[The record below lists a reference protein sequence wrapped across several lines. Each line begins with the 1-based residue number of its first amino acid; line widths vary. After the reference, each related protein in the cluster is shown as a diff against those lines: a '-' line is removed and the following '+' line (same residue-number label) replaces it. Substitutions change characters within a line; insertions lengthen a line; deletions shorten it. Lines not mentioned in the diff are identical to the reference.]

1 MTDYQGMRWFKCDFQ
16 VQTPEDASHWGD
28 ADTRL
33 PEPRRPMVAPE
44 PDAHGNVGPAK
55 PDERRLQEVA
65 RAYLRRCHE
74 VGLELIGVT
83 DHNFSHKTDPRD
95 WFLTHLVE
103 QNKSVANELG
113 RPPLH
118 ILPGFEVDI
127 GYHVLCLFEPAK
139 KASHVWRVNRL
150 LCKLGLDEHERVR
163 QGRLMPLRRNNVT
176 VSLKELIELVQDEHK
191 GIVIAA
197 HSDQNDGL
205 LTDPRH
211 IEDYKNKKLLAL
223 EVTANPPAQ
232 RVLDIVEGRNRAWA
246 RQDCHPA
253 YVMSSDAKSMR
264 QDAQGQPIANSLGY
278 RYTWLKMSR
287 PSIEALRQAFL
298 DPLSRIQL
306 VGNRPSDAL
315 MHPRITKV
323 AVRGAKFLEDQEV
336 SFSESF
342 NCVIGGRG
350 SGKSTL
356 LEYVRF
362 AVGLEE
368 PVAKAEDEDPSLL
381 RKRKQLKES
390 LTPGSELRVSF
401 EVGNGVADTLVY
413 APGKPA
419 NQQRW
424 LDGREVA
431 DLNTV
436 LRQLQLQF
444 FSQGELSRM
453 TSGAQGQAQ
462 VLSLIDTAGGAPLLE
477 LKASERDIKARL
489 KSLFQSTRDAAR
501 LRAEVAEATQESV
514 ELERQLKARE
524 AVQEDSQQNQL
535 ALEAGRHLNRM
546 KASDAPITEK
556 VSQMLKEL
564 REPLEALPANA
575 GQWPNALW
583 FSDTATRVQQ
593 ARADLATAI
602 GKAMEDYQRVLAEC
616 LGDDASQGTL
626 DAIGVVQ
633 EKFRAACVERGIR
646 EDDIARMQDL
656 EEKRQAKLTLVEE
669 RQKRL
674 AEVEGEANKFPQVL
688 GELHGVWK
696 AQFDA
701 RSATAAAI
709 QAAVA
714 SQTVRLTTSYMSD
727 ETSFRASWGRLAPV
741 DKRGKLARRWDE
753 IGDSVFRTYQQSGE
767 PSPWETVEAAL
778 EAPLFLPILL
788 TPGFEDLHQPM
799 RTHLDSDNVRAL
811 WEDVRL
817 TRVSDGIEVELLRED
832 GSVAGAM
839 SGALSEGQRNTVLL
853 NLMLARGEG
862 PIVID
867 QPEDELD
874 SSFIYRTLVRDLR
887 AAKSKRQ
894 LIVATH
900 NANLPVNADA
910 EQIYALEARDGRGKL
925 RAQGGLDR
933 KGVADAVLDIME
945 GSEQAFK
952 QRSEKYHF

>member
-1 MTDYQGMRWFKCDFQ
+1 MRWFKCDFQ
-16 VQTPEDASHWGD
+16 VQTPEDAAHWAD

-33 PEPRRPMVAPE
+33 PEPRRPMAVPE
-44 PDAHGNVGPAK
+44 PNANGVVGPAK
-55 PDERRLQEVA
+55 PDESRLQEIA

-83 DHNFSHKTDPRD
+83 DHNFAQKTDPRD

-103 QNKSVANELG
+103 QNKSVARELG
-113 RPPLH
+113 RQPLH

-139 KASHVWRVNRL
+139 QASHVWRVNRL
-150 LCKLGLDEHERVR
+150 LCKLGLDENERFR
-163 QGRLMPLRRNNVT
+163 QGRPMPLRRNNAT
-176 VSLKELIELVQDEHK
+176 VSLKELIELVQEQHK

-197 HSDQNDGL
+197 HADQNDGL
-205 LTDPRH
+205 LGDPRH

-232 RVLDIVEGRNRAWA
+232 RVLDVVEGRDRAWA
-246 RQDCHPA
+246 RPDCHPA
-253 YVMSSDAKSMR
+253 YVMSSDAKSLKV
-264 QDAQGQPIANSLGY
+264 DDQGQPIANSLGY
-278 RYTWLKMSR
+278 RHTWLKMSK

-306 VGNRPSDAL
+306 QGARPSDAQA
-315 MHPRITKV
+315 HPRITKV
-323 AVRGAKFLEDQEV
+323 AVRGAKFLDNQEV
-336 SFSESF
+336 HFSEGF

-350 SGKSTL
+350 SGKSSL

-362 AVGLEE
+362 AIGLEE
-368 PVAKAEDEDPSLL
+368 PAAKGEDDDPSLQ
-381 RKRKQLKES
+381 RKRKLLKES
-390 LTPGSELRVSF
+390 LTPEAEVRVTF
-401 EVGNGVADTLVY
+401 EVGNGVSDTLVY

-419 NQQRW
+419 AQQRW

-453 TSGAQGQAQ
+453 TNGAQGQAQ
-462 VLSLIDTAGGAPLLE
+462 VLSLIDTAAGAPLLE
-477 LKASERDIKARL
+477 LKTTERDLKARL

-501 LRAEVAEATQESV
+501 LSAEVAEAQQEAV

-524 AVQEDSQQNQL
+524 AVQEDSQSNQF
-535 ALEAGRHLNRM
+535 ALEARRQLGRM
-546 KASDAPITEK
+546 KSADAPVLEA
-556 VSQMLKEL
+556 VNQLL
-564 REPLEALPANA
+564 QQLGAPLEPLSANVDK
-575 GQWPNALW
+575 WPNADW
-583 FSDTATRVQQ
+583 FKTATTQMEQ
-593 ARADLATAI
+593 ARAELAAAI
-602 GKAMEDYQRVLAEC
+602 GKAMDGYQQSMATC
-616 LGDDASQGTL
+616 IGDAATQPTEQEI
-626 DAIGVVQ
+626 AAVQ
-633 EKFRAACVERGIR
+633 ERFRAACVASGIR
-646 EDDIARMQDL
+646 EEDIARMQDL
-656 EEKRQAKLTLVEE
+656 EERRQEKLKLVEE

-674 AEVEGEANKFPQVL
+674 AEVQIEADKFPQVL
-688 GELHGVWK
+688 SELHAVWRS
-696 AQFDA
+696 QFDA
-701 RSATAAAI
+701 RRATAEAI

-714 SQTVRLTTSYMSD
+714 SQTVRLTTALMAD
-727 ETSFRASWGRLAPV
+727 EASFKAAWARLAPA
-741 DKRGKLARRWDE
+741 DKRGKLARRWEDFGDE
-753 IGDSVFRTYQQSGE
+753 LFRDWQRRGDASV
-767 PSPWETVEAAL
+767 WETLEAARTDTEVL
-778 EAPLFLPILL
+778 ETVVLE
-788 TPGFEDLHQPM
+788 GLHQALFV
-799 RTHLDSDNVRAL
+799 HLDGENTRPL
-811 WEDVRL
+811 WEDVRIS
-817 TRVSDGIEVELLRED
+817 RVSDGIDVELLRED
-832 GSVAGAM
+832 RSVAGSM

-910 EQIYALEARDGRGKL
+910 EQIYALEARDGRGKP

-933 KGVADAVLDIME
+933 KGVAEAVLDIME

>member
-1 MTDYQGMRWFKCDFQ
+1 VADYEGMRWFKCDFQ
-16 VQTPEDASHWGD
+16 VQTPEDAAHW
-28 ADTRL
+28 ADPDNRL
-33 PEPRRPMVAPE
+33 PEPRRPLVAPE
-44 PDAHGNVGPAK
+44 PDANGLVGPAK
-55 PDERRLQEVA
+55 PGERRLQEVA

-83 DHNFSHKTDPRD
+83 DHNFSQKTDPRD

-103 QNKSVANELG
+103 QNKSVARELG
-113 RPPLH
+113 KPPLH

-139 KASHVWRVNRL
+139 QVSHVWRVNRL
-150 LCKLGLDEHERVR
+150 LCKLGLDENERVR

-205 LTDPRH
+205 LNDPRH
-211 IEDYKNKKLLAL
+211 IEDYKNKKLMAL

-246 RQDCHPA
+246 RRGCHPA
-253 YVMSSDAKSMR
+253 YVMSSDAKSLG
-264 QDAQGQPIANSLGY
+264 QDAQGQPAANSLGY
-278 RYTWLKMSR
+278 RFTWLKMSK

-298 DPLSRIQL
+298 DPLSRIQVL
-306 VGNRPSDAL
+306 GARPSAAL
-315 MHPRITKV
+315 VHPRITKV

-336 SFSESF
+336 CFSENF

-350 SGKSTL
+350 SGKSSL

-362 AVGLEE
+362 AMGLDEPASKSEE
-368 PVAKAEDEDPSLL
+368 EDPALQ

-401 EVGNGVADTLVY
+401 EVGNGVSDTLVY

-419 NQQRW
+419 GQQRW

-462 VLSLIDTAGGAPLLE
+462 VLSLIDTAGGATFLG
-477 LKASERDIKARL
+477 LKATERDLKARL
-489 KSLFQSTRDAAR
+489 RSLFQSTRDAAR
-501 LRAEVAEATQESV
+501 LQAEVAEAEQEAV

-524 AVQEDSQQNQL
+524 AVQEDSQLNQL
-535 ALEAGRHLNRM
+535 ALEARRQLDRM
-546 KASDAPITEK
+546 KAADAPMTEA
-556 VSQMLKEL
+556 VDGVLKDL
-564 REPLEALPANA
+564 GEPLEALPASA
-575 GQWPNALW
+575 TRWPNAQW
-583 FSDTATRVQQ
+583 FADMATQVQQ
-593 ARADLATAI
+593 ARVELAAAI
-602 GKAMEDYQRVLAEC
+602 GKAMEDYQQVMATC
-616 LGDDASQGTL
+616 VGDDATRSTVE
-626 DAIGVVQ
+626 AIGAVQ
-633 EKFRAACVERGIR
+633 ERFRTACVERGIR

-656 EEKRQAKLTLVEE
+656 EEQRQAKLKLVEE

-674 AEVEGEANKFPQVL
+674 ADVQSEADKFPQVL

-709 QAAVA
+709 QAAVV

-727 ETSFRASWGRLAPV
+727 EMSFKAAWARLAPT
-741 DKRGKLARRWDE
+741 DKRGKLARRWDD
-753 IGDSVFRTYQQSGE
+753 IGDELFQAWRNRADASV
-767 PSPWETVEAAL
+767 WETLEVERADSTLLDVVLL
-778 EAPLFLPILL
+778 E
-788 TPGFEDLHQPM
+788 GLHQPLFV
-799 RTHLDSDNVRAL
+799 HLDSENVRAL
-811 WEDVRL
+811 WEDVRIA
-817 TRVSDGIEVELLRED
+817 RWHRRR
-832 GSVAGAM
+832 
-839 SGALSEGQRNTVLL
+839 AL
-853 NLMLARGEG
+853 A
-862 PIVID
+862 
-867 QPEDELD
+867 
-874 SSFIYRTLVRDLR
+874 
-887 AAKSKRQ
+887 
-894 LIVATH
+894 
-900 NANLPVNADA
+900 
-910 EQIYALEARDGRGKL
+910 
-925 RAQGGLDR
+925 
-933 KGVADAVLDIME
+933 
-945 GSEQAFK
+945 
-952 QRSEKYHF
+952 

>member
-1 MTDYQGMRWFKCDFQ
+1 MADYEGMRWFKCDFQ
-16 VQTPEDASHWGD
+16 VQTPEDATHWGD

-33 PEPRRPMVAPE
+33 PEPRRPMVAPA
-44 PDAHGNVGPAK
+44 PDANGVVGPGK
-55 PDERRLQEVA
+55 PDENRLQEIA

-83 DHNFSHKTDPRD
+83 DHNFSQKTDPRD

-103 QNKSVANELG
+103 QNKTVARDLG
-113 RPPLH
+113 RQPLH

-150 LCKLGLDEHERVR
+150 LCKLGLDENERFR
-163 QGRLMPLRRNNVT
+163 QGRPMPLRRNNAT
-176 VSLKELIELVQDEHK
+176 VSLKELIELVQEQHK

-197 HSDQNDGL
+197 HADQNDGL
-205 LTDPRH
+205 LGDSRH

-232 RVLDIVEGRNRAWA
+232 RVLDVVEGRDRAWA
-246 RQDCHPA
+246 RPDCHPA
-253 YVMSSDAKSMR
+253 YVMSSDAKSLKV
-264 QDAQGQPIANSLGY
+264 DDQGQPVANSLGY
-278 RYTWLKMSR
+278 RHTWLKMSK

-306 VGNRPSDAL
+306 QGARPSEAL
-315 MHPRITKV
+315 VHPRITKV
-323 AVRGAKFLEDQEV
+323 SVRGARFLEDQDV
-336 SFSESF
+336 HFSEGF

-350 SGKSTL
+350 SGKSSL

-362 AVGLEE
+362 AIGPDE
-368 PVAKAEDEDPSLL
+368 PVSKGEDDDPSLR
-381 RKRKQLKES
+381 RKRELLKES
-390 LTPGSELRVSF
+390 LTPEAELRVTF
-401 EVGNGVADTLVY
+401 EVGNGVSDTLVY

-419 NQQRW
+419 GQQRW

-431 DLNTV
+431 DLNAV

-453 TSGAQGQAQ
+453 TNGAQGQAQ
-462 VLSLIDTAGGAPLLE
+462 VLALIDTAAGASLLE
-477 LKASERDIKARL
+477 LKASERDLKARL
-489 KSLFQSTRDAAR
+489 MALFQSTRDAAR
-501 LRAEVAEATQESV
+501 LQAEVAEAQQEAV

-524 AVQEDSQQNQL
+524 AVQEDSQLNQL
-535 ALEAGRHLNRM
+535 ALEARRHLNRM
-546 KASDAPITEK
+546 KSADAPVVEAVNQVLQQLSTP
-556 VSQMLKEL
+556 L
-564 REPLEALPANA
+564 EPLSASADN
-575 GQWPNALW
+575 WPNAAW
-583 FSDTATRVQQ
+583 FKGATAQMEQ
-593 ARADLATAI
+593 ARADLAAAI
-602 GKAMEDYQRVLAEC
+602 TNAMTGYQQAMNAC
-616 LGDDASQGTL
+616 LGEGATQATEQEI
-626 DAIGVVQ
+626 AAVQ
-633 EKFRAACVERGIR
+633 ERFRAACVASGIR
-646 EDDIARMQDL
+646 EEDIARMQGL
-656 EEKRQAKLTLVEE
+656 EEKRQEKLKLVEE

-674 AEVEGEANKFPQVL
+674 AEVRIEADKFPQVL
-688 GELHGVWK
+688 SELHAVWRL
-696 AQFDA
+696 QFDA
-701 RSATAAAI
+701 RRATAEAI

-714 SQTVRLTTSYMSD
+714 SQTVRLTTALMAD
-727 ETSFRASWGRLAPV
+727 EASFKAAWARLAPT
-741 DKRGKLARRWDE
+741 DKRGKLARRWDDY
-753 IGDSVFRTYQQSGE
+753 GDELFREWKKRADASV
-767 PSPWETVEAAL
+767 WETLEAARTDTGVL
-778 EAPLFLPILL
+778 ETVLL
-788 TPGFEDLHQPM
+788 DGLHQALFA
-799 RTHLDSDNVRAL
+799 HLDNDNVRPL
-811 WEDVRL
+811 WEDVRIS
-817 TRVSDGIEVELLRED
+817 RVSDGIDVELLRED
-832 GSVAGAM
+832 RSVAGSM

-862 PIVID
+862 PLVID

-910 EQIYALEARDGRGKL
+910 EQIYALEARDGRGKP

-933 KGVADAVLDIME
+933 KGVAEAVLDIME

>member
-1 MTDYQGMRWFKCDFQ
+1 MADYEGMRWFKCDFQ
-16 VQTPEDASHWGD
+16 VQTPDDAAHWAD
-28 ADTRL
+28 QDTRL

-44 PDAHGNVGPAK
+44 PDANGQMGPAK

-83 DHNFSHKTDPRD
+83 DHNFSQKTDPRD

-103 QNKSVANELG
+103 QNKSVARGLG
-113 RPPLH
+113 KPPLH

-191 GIVIAA
+191 GIVISA

-205 LTDPRH
+205 LNDPRH
-211 IEDYKNKKLLAL
+211 IEDYKNKKLMAL

-232 RVLDIVEGRNRAWA
+232 RVLDIVEGRDRAWT

-253 YVMSSDAKSMR
+253 YVMSSDAKSLG
-264 QDAQGQPIANSLGY
+264 QDAQGQPAANSLGY
-278 RYTWLKMSR
+278 RYTWLKMSG
-287 PSIEALRQAFL
+287 PSVEALRQAFL

-306 VGNRPSDAL
+306 MGGRPSDAL
-315 MHPRITKV
+315 VHPRITKV
-323 AVRGAKFLEDQEV
+323 AVKGAKFLEDQEV
-336 SFSESF
+336 CFSEGF

-350 SGKSTL
+350 SGKSSL

-362 AVGLEE
+362 AVG
-368 PVAKAEDEDPSLL
+368 PDELAVKDDDDPALQ
-381 RKRKQLKES
+381 RKRKQLRES
-390 LTPGSELRVSF
+390 LTPGSEVRVSF
-401 EVGNGVADTLVY
+401 EVGNGVSDTLVY

-419 NQQRW
+419 GQQRW

-462 VLSLIDTAGGAPLLE
+462 VLSLIDTASGAALLE
-477 LKASERDIKARL
+477 LNASESDLKARL
-489 KSLFQSTRDAAR
+489 QSLFQSTRDAAR
-501 LRAEVAEATQESV
+501 LQTELAEAKQEAV
-514 ELERQLKARE
+514 ELERQLQARE
-524 AVQEDSQQNQL
+524 AVQDDSQLNQL
-535 ALEAGRHLNRM
+535 ALEARRQLDRM
-546 KASDAPITEK
+546 KAADAPMTEA
-556 VSQMLKEL
+556 VDGVL
-564 REPLEALPANA
+564 RDLVGPLEALPANA
-575 GQWPNALW
+575 VQWPNAQW
-583 FSDTATRVQQ
+583 FADTAAQVQK
-593 ARADLATAI
+593 ARADLAVAI
-602 GKAMEDYQRVLAEC
+602 SRAMANYQQVMAAC
-616 LGDDASQGTL
+616 LGDEASRGTVE
-626 DAIGVVQ
+626 AIGAVQ
-633 EKFRAACVERGIR
+633 ERFRMACVERGIR

-656 EEKRQAKLTLVEE
+656 EEQRQAKLKLVEE

-674 AEVEGEANKFPQVL
+674 AEVQSEADKFPQVL

-701 RSATAAAI
+701 RTATAAAI

-714 SQTVRLTTSYMSD
+714 SETLRLTTSYMSD
-727 ETSFRASWGRLAPV
+727 ESSFAGAWDRLAPA
-741 DKRGKLARRWDE
+741 DKRGKLARRWDD
-753 IGDSVFRTYQQSGE
+753 IGAELFRTWKNRADASV
-767 PSPWETVEAAL
+767 WETL
-778 EAPLFLPILL
+778 EVARADQTLLDIVLFD
-788 TPGFEDLHQPM
+788 GLHQPLFV
-799 RTHLDSDNVRAL
+799 HLDSDNVRAL
-811 WEDVRL
+811 WEDVRIA
-817 TRVSDGIEVELLRED
+817 RVSDGIDVELLRED
-832 GSVAGAM
+832 GTVAGSM

-887 AAKSKRQ
+887 AAKNKRQ

-933 KGVADAVLDIME
+933 KGVAEAVLDIME

>member
-1 MTDYQGMRWFKCDFQ
+1 MADYEGMRWFKCDFQ
-16 VQTPEDASHWGD
+16 VQTPEDAAHWGD

-33 PEPRRPMVAPE
+33 PEPRRPMFVPAP
-44 PDAHGNVGPAK
+44 DTNGVVGPAK
-55 PDERRLQEVA
+55 PDENRIQEIA
-65 RAYLRRCHE
+65 RTYLRRCHE
-74 VGLELIGVT
+74 AGLELIGVT
-83 DHNFSHKTDPRD
+83 DHNFSQKTDPRD

-103 QNKSVANELG
+103 QNKSVARDLG
-113 RPPLH
+113 RQPLH

-150 LCKLGLDEHERVR
+150 LCKLGLDEHERFR
-163 QGRLMPLRRNNVT
+163 QSRPMPLRRNNAT
-176 VSLKELIELVQDEHK
+176 VSLKELIELVQEQHK

-205 LTDPRH
+205 LGDPRH
-211 IEDYKNKKLLAL
+211 IDDYKNKKLLAL

-232 RVLDIVEGRNRAWA
+232 RILDIFEGRDRAWA
-246 RQDCHPA
+246 RPDCHPA
-253 YVMSSDAKSMR
+253 YVMSSDAKSLKV
-264 QDAQGQPIANSLGY
+264 DDQGKPAANSLGY
-278 RYTWLKMSR
+278 RHTWLKMSK

-298 DPLSRIQL
+298 DPLSRIRLQ
-306 VGNRPSDAL
+306 GARPSEEL
-315 MHPRITKV
+315 VHPRITKV
-323 AVRGAKFLEDQEV
+323 SIRGAKFLEDQEV
-336 SFSESF
+336 HFSEGF

-350 SGKSTL
+350 SGKSSL

-362 AVGLEE
+362 AIGHEE
-368 PVAKAEDEDPSLL
+368 PAAKAEEDDPSLQ

-390 LTPGSELRVSF
+390 LTAEAELRVTF
-401 EVGNGVADTLVY
+401 EVGNGVSDTLVY
-413 APGKPA
+413 APGKPTG
-419 NQQRW
+419 QQRW

-436 LRQLQLQF
+436 LRQLRLQF

-453 TSGAQGQAQ
+453 TNGAQGQVQ
-462 VLSLIDTAGGAPLLE
+462 VLSLIDTAAGAPLLE
-477 LKASERDIKARL
+477 LKASERDLKARL

-501 LRAEVAEATQESV
+501 LQAEVAEAQQEAV

-524 AVQEDSQQNQL
+524 AVQEDSQLNQL
-535 ALEAGRHLNRM
+535 ALEARRHLNRM
-546 KASDAPITEK
+546 KSADAPVVEAMD
-556 VSQMLKEL
+556 QLL
-564 REPLEALPANA
+564 QQLGAQLEPLSPNVDK
-575 GQWPNALW
+575 WPNADW
-583 FSDTATRVQQ
+583 FKASMMQMEQ

-602 GKAMEDYQRVLAEC
+602 IKAMDGYQQAMAACIGEGATQLTE
-616 LGDDASQGTL
+616 Q
-626 DAIGVVQ
+626 AIAAVQ
-633 EKFRAACVERGIR
+633 ERFRAACVASGIR
-646 EDDIARMQDL
+646 EDDIARLQGL
-656 EEKRQAKLTLVEE
+656 EEKRQEKLKLVED

-674 AEVEGEANKFPQVL
+674 ADVQTEADKFPQVL
-688 GELHGVWK
+688 GELHAVWRS
-696 AQFDA
+696 QFDA
-701 RSATAAAI
+701 RRATAEAI

-714 SQTVRLTTSYMSD
+714 SQTVRVSTALMSD
-727 ETSFRASWGRLAPV
+727 EASFKAAWARLAPA
-741 DKRGKLARRWDE
+741 DKRGKLARRWDDYGE
-753 IGDSVFRTYQQSGE
+753 ELYHEWGRRGEASV
-767 PSPWETVEAAL
+767 WETLEAARTDTGVL
-778 EAPLFLPILL
+778 ETVLL
-788 TPGFEDLHQPM
+788 EGLHQPLFA
-799 RTHLDSDNVRAL
+799 HLDSDNVRPL
-811 WEDVRL
+811 WEDVRIS
-817 TRVSDGIEVELLRED
+817 RVSDGIDVELLRED
-832 GSVAGAM
+832 GTVAGSM

-910 EQIYALEARDGRGKL
+910 EQIYALEARDGRGKR

-933 KGVADAVLDIME
+933 KGVAAAVLDIME

>member
-1 MTDYQGMRWFKCDFQ
+1 MADYEGMRWFKCDFQ
-16 VQTPEDASHWGD
+16 VQTPEDAAHWCD

-33 PEPRRPMVAPE
+33 PEPRRPMVTPD
-44 PDAHGNVGPAK
+44 PDAQGNVGPAK
-55 PDERRLQEVA
+55 PDERHLQEVA
-65 RAYLRRCHE
+65 RAYLHRCHE
-74 VGLELIGVT
+74 VGLEVIGVT
-83 DHNFSHKTDPRD
+83 DHNFSQKADPRD
-95 WFLTHLVE
+95 WFLTHLTE
-103 QNKSVANELG
+103 QNKSVARDLA

-150 LCKLGLDEHERVR
+150 LCKLGLDENERVR

-205 LTDPRH
+205 LNDPRH
-211 IEDYKNKKLLAL
+211 IEDYKNKKLMAL
-223 EVTANPPAQ
+223 EVTANPPTP
-232 RVLDIVEGRNRAWA
+232 RVLDIVAGRNRAWA
-246 RQDCHPA
+246 RSDCHPA
-253 YVMSSDAKSMR
+253 YVMSSDAKSLCK
-264 QDAQGQPIANSLGY
+264 DAQGQPIGNSLGY
-278 RYTWLKMSR
+278 RHSWLKMSK
-287 PSIEALRQAFL
+287 PSIESLRQAFL

-306 VGNRPSDAL
+306 MGGRPSDAL
-315 MHPRITKV
+315 VHSRITKI
-323 AVRGAKFLEDQEV
+323 AVQGAKFLEDQEV
-336 SFSESF
+336 FFSEGL

-350 SGKSTL
+350 SGKSSL

-362 AVGLEE
+362 AVSLDE
-368 PVAKAEDEDPSLL
+368 PAAKGQEDDPALQ
-381 RKRKQLKES
+381 RKRQQLKES
-390 LTPGSELRVSF
+390 LTAGSELRVSF
-401 EVGNGVADTLVY
+401 EVGNGVSDTLVY

-419 NQQRW
+419 GQQRW

-453 TSGAQGQAQ
+453 TNGAQGQAQ

-477 LKASERDIKARL
+477 LKASERELKARL
-489 KSLFQSTRDAAR
+489 KSLFQSTRDAAK
-501 LRAEVAEATQESV
+501 LRAEVAEAQQEAV

-524 AVQEDSQQNQL
+524 AVKEDSQLNQL
-535 ALEAGRHLNRM
+535 ALEARRHLGRM
-546 KASDAPITEK
+546 KSADAP
-556 VSQMLKEL
+556 MLESVGAVLKSL
-564 REPLEALPANA
+564 AAPLEALSANA
-575 GQWPNALW
+575 EQWPKAEW
-583 FSDTATRVQQ
+583 FKSTV
-593 ARADLATAI
+593 ARMEQGRAELASAI
-602 GKAMEDYQRVLAEC
+602 GKAVEDYQQVMATC
-616 LGDDASQGTL
+616 VGDDATWEAEA
-626 DAIGVVQ
+626 AIAAAQ
-633 EKFRAACVERGIR
+633 ERFRAACVASGIQ

-656 EEKRQAKLTLVEE
+656 EEKRQAKLKLVEE

-674 AEVEGEANKFPQVL
+674 AEVQSEADKFPQVL
-688 GELHGVWK
+688 EELHAVWR

-701 RSATAAAI
+701 RSATAVAI
-709 QAAVA
+709 QEAVA
-714 SQTVRLTTSYMSD
+714 SQTVRLTTSFMSD
-727 ETSFRASWGRLAPV
+727 DSSFKAAWARLAPA
-741 DKRGKLARRWDE
+741 DKRGKLARRWDD
-753 IGDSVFRTYQQSGE
+753 IGDELFQIWGKRADASV
-767 PSPWETVEAAL
+767 WETL
-778 EAPLFLPILL
+778 EVARADATLLEIPLL
-788 TPGFEDLHQPM
+788 ESLHQSLFV
-799 RTHLDSDNVRAL
+799 HLDSDNVRAL
-811 WEDVRL
+811 WEDVRIS
-817 TRVSDGIEVELLRED
+817 RVSDGIDVELLRED
-832 GSVAGAM
+832 RTVAGSM

-887 AAKSKRQ
+887 AVKSKRQ

-933 KGVADAVLDIME
+933 KGVAEAVLDIME